1 MPRDT
6 LTYLDEML
14 DACRLATEFV
24 GELTLD
30 ELERDTKTLY
40 ATVRTLEILGEAAR
54 QLPADFRDRETG
66 LPWREI
72 IGMRNVLI
80 HAYFGVD
87 AETVL
92 RTVREDVPALEAA
105 LVAMRARIGG
115 AG

>member
-1 MPRDT
+1 
-6 LTYLDEML
+6 ML
-14 DACRLATEFV
+14 DACRLAVEFV
-24 GELTLD
+24 GDLGLD
-30 ELERDTKTLY
+30 EVERDTKTLY

-54 QLPADFRDRETG
+54 QLPAEIRDRETG

-92 RTVREDVPALEAA
+92 RTVREDVPALAAA
-105 LVAMRARIGG
+105 LLVMREKVGS